1 MANKQETV
9 YVVLR
14 KMKLTKIV
22 TANKVFDDRA
32 DARNYASRLNKHSV
46 LYRYSVHGVKKG

>member
-1 MANKQETV
+1 MTNKQETV

-32 DARNYASRLNKHSV
+32 DARNYAARLNKHSV